1 MSVKTS
7 PNKISDKIPVKI
19 LDKTSDKISD
29 KTPDKISDKISVK
42 KPDKITQKKKKK
54 TPEKTPHNILGNLSD
69 FFFPIYLYYFVVQFF
84 VRFSV

>member
-7 PNKISDKIPVKI
+7 DKISDKIPVKI
-19 LDKTSDKISD
+19 LDKTPDKISD

-42 KPDKITQKKKKK
+42 TSDKITQKKENTGKNS
-54 TPEKTPHNILGNLSD
+54 PQHIGQFVR